1 MLSGGK
7 PKLMFVDKRID
18 YNNLKSGI
26 NVPRKRF
33 AKGDPKPKPG
43 VQDIFDEF
51 FGTYP
56 YDEKPKP
63 IPPAD
68 WIDDQ
73 SKRIHWF
80 DTKEGKLLMASLN
93 KSDGSRAV
101 GNVSSKGILAN
112 LDTITDRLSI
122 DDERSFYGGLLAPY
136 YSQKYL
142 NDLPLQDLKGLFEQ
156 WLIHQGY

>member
-1 MLSGGK
+1 
-7 PKLMFVDKRID
+7 MFVDKRID

-43 VQDIFDEF
+43 VQQEIFDEF